1 MTSILQRRVS
11 CSRSAVRRGC
21 FADRWGRYPWAGSH
35 VNRRGPRTLTERI
48 DRTVGESLGQCA
60 GRERGGMEGFYTKS
74 SREEENQNKQM
85 GGPGEVI

>member
-1 MTSILQRRVS
+1 M
-11 CSRSAVRRGC
+11 
-21 FADRWGRYPWAGSH
+21 
-35 VNRRGPRTLTERI
+35 NRRAPRTLTERI

>member
-1 MTSILQRRVS
+1 M
-11 CSRSAVRRGC
+11 
-21 FADRWGRYPWAGSH
+21 
-35 VNRRGPRTLTERI
+35 NRRGPRTLTERI